1 MKILVLVGEGLAD
14 EPLDDLSGRTP
25 LEAAKIPAMNALAEK
40 GMVGRAGLVPLGL
53 PLGPDVACLSA
64 LGFDPK
70 QHYTGIAP
78 LDAAAFGIAQTDAQ
92 VAFRCDFITA
102 VDETLVDATAGKI
115 SASESKFLVE
125 ELNRRMGRPGVTIY
139 AGDGYKN
146 ILIVN
151 DAELAG
157 ELEKVECAP
166 PSGLVGEKYSK
177 HLPRGKGAELLAEW
191 MAKSTEIL
199 ENHEI
204 NRVRIDLKENPA
216 NRVWLWG
223 QGRKPKLPA
232 FEMRPGGGCVVA
244 EATFAA
250 GLGALLGM
258 EKTKD
263 LKAAAQKEFVFIY
276 KEASADGKP
285 VRELKDKI
293 RWVEEFDA
301 LVGSTV
307 KALKAAGPF
316 RVLVTSDFPR
326 DYGHV
331 PFLISGEGISADAST
346 GPFNEKTASQSAHS
360 FDEGWRLMDFLKRG
374 AAKK

>member
-1 MKILVLVGEGLAD
+1 MIGEGLAD
-14 EPLDDLSGRTP
+14 EPLEDLSGRTP
-25 LEAAKIPAMNALAEK
+25 LEAAKIPAMNALAKK

-53 PLGPDVACLSA
+53 PLGSEVACLSA
-64 LGFDPK
+64 LGLDPK
-70 QHYTGIAP
+70 RHYTGIAP

-92 VAFRCDFITA
+92 IAFRCDFVTVA
-102 VDETLVDATAGKI
+102 DETLVDTTAGKI
-115 SASESKFLVE
+115 SREESRLLVE
-125 ELNRRMGRPGVTIY
+125 ELNRRLGRPGVTIH

-151 DAELAG
+151 DAELAA
-157 ELEKVECAP
+157 ELQDVECAP
-166 PSGLVGEKYSK
+166 PSGLTGEKYSR

-223 QGRKPKLPA
+223 QGRKPKLPRLQVRA
-232 FEMRPGGGCVVA
+232 GGGCVVA

-250 GLGALLGM
+250 GLGTLLGM
-258 EKTKD
+258 ERAED
-263 LKAAAQKEFVFIY
+263 LKAAAEKDFLFIY
-276 KEASADGKP
+276 KEASADGRP

-301 LVGSTV
+301 LVGSAM
-307 KALKAAGPF
+307 KALKTTGPF

-331 PFLISGEGISADAST
+331 PFLISGEGIPADASA
-346 GPFNEKTASQSAHS
+346 GPFNEKTASQSTHC
-360 FDEGWRLMDFLKRG
+360 FDEGYRLMDFLRQG
-374 AAKK
+374 AAKP